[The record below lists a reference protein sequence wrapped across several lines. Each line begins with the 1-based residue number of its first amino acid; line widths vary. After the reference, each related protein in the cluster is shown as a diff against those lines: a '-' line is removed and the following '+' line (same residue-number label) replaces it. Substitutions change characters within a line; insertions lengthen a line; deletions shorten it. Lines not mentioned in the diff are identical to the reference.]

1 GAPIVSANVMRDF
14 GARDHL
20 SWRHLALIRRHWPG
34 TLVVKGILDQA
45 DAVRAREVG
54 VEGIIVSNHG
64 GRQLD
69 GSVAPLAILPQVV
82 QAVGSDY
89 PVMIDSGFRRG
100 GDILMALALG
110 AKFVFIGRPMN
121 YAGAVGGQP
130 GIKHAIGILATELS
144 RNMALLGIQSPGEVR
159 RDSLRI
165 VR

>member
-1 GAPIVSANVMRDF
+1 MSFVRRAAAGGGSGVGDARRD
-14 GARDHL
+14 
-20 SWRHLALIRRHWPG
+20 
-34 TLVVKGILDQA
+34 
-45 DAVRAREVG
+45 
-54 VEGIIVSNHG
+54 
-64 GRQLD
+64 
-69 GSVAPLAILPQVV
+69 LAILPQVV
-82 QAVGSDY
+82 KAVGSDY

-100 GDILMALALG
+100 GDLLMALALG
-110 AKFVFIGRPMN
+110 ATFVFVGRPMN